1 MSKTMFYIS
10 EKMNAIREIL
20 YVIGHTL
27 LLYPAVFKFGNLFFL
42 DLRFQQVIPSETTG
56 WTVAAAAAGLSFLAA
71 VAGLECVKRSG
82 NSLRAA
88 AVANLPLAGCA
99 AMWFLPPT
107 FFLLILNIIL
117 VAWSTSRTAAISKCF
132 NIRQMS
138 DRKAVVIMLC
148 AAAGAYQ
155 QCRSFNMLAMSW
167 FDW

>member
-27 LLYPAVFKFGNLFFL
+27 LLYPAVFKFGNLFFV

-56 WTVAAAAAGLSFLAA
+56 WTVAAAAAG
-71 VAGLECVKRSG
+71 
-82 NSLRAA
+82 
-88 AVANLPLAGCA
+88 
-99 AMWFLPPT
+99 
-107 FFLLILNIIL
+107 
-117 VAWSTSRTAAISKCF
+117 
-132 NIRQMS
+132 
-138 DRKAVVIMLC
+138 
-148 AAAGAYQ
+148 AYQ